1 MSLKDERTRAWIYRV
16 LTAIVPLLIAQG
28 AIEGQ
33 TASLW
38 LALAGAVLGTG
49 LASLNTST
57 KGRDV

>member
-1 MSLKDERTRAWIYRV
+1 MSLKDEQTRAWIYRV

-38 LALAGAVLGTG
+38 LGLAGAVLGTS
-49 LASLNTST
+49 LASFNTST
-57 KGRDV
+57 KGPNV